1 MTSTYAHHEDFALV
15 RAYLAGDK
23 AAFTTIV
30 SRHSARLLAVARR
43 YARNEHDAH
52 DILQDAL
59 FKASRHLHT
68 FRFEAALGTWLHR
81 LVMNSGHDYITHRQR
96 RESPHLDDTEDSSRE
111 THPALSHDP
120 FGHLDLSLTLEAA
133 LKQLGPAQAHALV
146 LVDLYGLDIAS
157 AAKIANVRPGTI
169 KSRRGRAREQLRR
182 ILDEARADGLC

>member
-1 MTSTYAHHEDFALV
+1 MSNSHAHHEDFALV
-15 RAYLAGDK
+15 RAYLKGDK
-23 AAFTTIV
+23 SAFNTIV
-30 SRHSARLLAVARR
+30 SRHSAKLLVVARR

-68 FRFEAALGTWLHR
+68 FRFEAALSTWLHR

-111 THPALSHDP
+111 THPDLTHDP
-120 FGHLDLSLTLEAA
+120 FGHLDLSLTLSAA
-133 LKQLGPAQAHALV
+133 LAQLCPDQSHALI

-182 ILDEARADGLC
+182 ILEEARADGLC